1 MDIQMMIV
9 VAFRYLVFCHKLWQ
23 ITTFDMSLFL
33 LSWQIFRYNTRP
45 AFIPEST
52 VVGYWLGFVQWMMSN
67 DDVGGEFRMV
77 AVDLVACILLLS
89 AAAGWLLYDIEP
101 LILVV
106 VVIVVFIV
114 YELLS
119 DSCLLLGVY
128 RPWVV
133 RWMGGMILP
142 PFSPHQRQQYCR
154 RGGFPYSIL
163 LWLLLLRRRWHHMN
177 GGAANGMSCTTRR
190 MNFVD
195 CSMLH

>member
-1 MDIQMMIV
+1 MNQV
-9 VAFRYLVFCHKLWQ
+9 KWCCW
-23 ITTFDMSLFL
+23 
-33 LSWQIFRYNTRP
+33 WW
-45 AFIPEST
+45 
-52 VVGYWLGFVQWMMSN
+52 GYDGS
-67 DDVGGEFRMV
+67 GGPI
-77 AVDLVACILLLS
+77 VACILLLS

-163 LWLLLLRRRWHHMN
+163 LCLLLLRRRWHHMN
-177 GGAANGMSCTTRR
+177 DGAANGMSCTTRR
-190 MNFVD
+190 MNLVD
-195 CSMLH
+195 CCMALIILRVDTDNAR

>member
-1 MDIQMMIV
+1 MNQV
-9 VAFRYLVFCHKLWQ
+9 KWWCW
-23 ITTFDMSLFL
+23 
-33 LSWQIFRYNTRP
+33 WW
-45 AFIPEST
+45 
-52 VVGYWLGFVQWMMSN
+52 GYDGS
-67 DDVGGEFRMV
+67 GGPI
-77 AVDLVACILLLS
+77 VACILLLS

-142 PFSPHQRQQYCR
+142 PFSPHQRQHYCR
-154 RGGFPYSIL
+154 RGVFPYSIL
-163 LWLLLLRRRWHHMN
+163 WCLLLLHD
-177 GGAANGMSCTTRR
+177 GGITWMAQQMVWSDDAKNEPGWLLYVALIILAPNVCTRCPTRTI
-190 MNFVD
+190 NEAHSTICGFIIYIIIII
-195 CSMLH
+195 MLLLVVVVL